1 MTIHSPHHRD
11 TDFAF
16 AQGRALRHID
26 VVLPEGAPR
35 SSAQIIL
42 DLFEAANELLD
53 GVQYRVRV
61 CGLDM
66 LSSGPAGARPRS
78 LVVFLGDIHSRWQLS
93 AKERAR
99 VNQVMRLAERSAFV
113 GGAVFLLDALA
124 RGQDHD
130 LAIHPNFL
138 ASAGECSLRQD
149 QEGAATAVSGTV
161 HSAIC
166 NFATPRMLLDIVAAD
181 CGRLAADGMA
191 HYLGLDTGK
200 RPTKSRV
207 ALNLEQK
214 SAGDTLIT
222 QCLAVMQENIEA
234 PLSVAA
240 LAETLNVSTR
250 CLQRRFT
257 RHFDRSPLSVYR
269 ALRVERAHQL
279 LTQTDIPVRQVAVA
293 TGFGSYQS
301 LSQHI
306 RETYG
311 HSPDVIRRSAF
322 RGVAPETMRP
332 RRFRHAETT
341 QADSRVM

>member
-1 MTIHSPHHRD
+1 MTQYSPRYSD
-11 TDFAF
+11 TGFAL
-16 AQGRALRHID
+16 AQGRQLRHID
-26 VVLPEGAPR
+26 VILPEGAPR
-35 SSAQIIL
+35 SSAQIVT
-42 DLFEAANELLD
+42 DLFQAANDLLD
-53 GVQYRVRV
+53 EVQYRVRV

-66 LSSGPAGARPRS
+66 LSCDSAVARPRR
-78 LVVFLGDIHSRWQLS
+78 LVIFLGDIHTRWQLD

-99 VNQVMRLAERSAFV
+99 VNQVMRLADRSAFV

-149 QEGAATAVSGTV
+149 KNGAATAISGSV
-161 HSAIC
+161 HSAISG
-166 NFATPRMLLDIVAAD
+166 FAIPRMLLDIIATD

-200 RPTKSRV
+200 RPIKSRI

-214 SAGDTLIT
+214 SAGDQLIS
-222 QCLAVMQENIEA
+222 QSLAVMQDHIEV
-234 PLSVAA
+234 PLSVAE
-240 LAETLNVSTR
+240 LAAALNVSTR

-279 LTQTDIPVRQVAVA
+279 LTQTDIPIRQVAVA

-332 RRFRHAETT
+332 RRFRQSETT
-341 QADSRVM
+341 QVETRAM

>member
-1 MTIHSPHHRD
+1 MTLHSRPHGDSEIAR
-11 TDFAF
+11 TG
-16 AQGRALRHID
+16 GRGLRHID
-26 VVLPEGAPR
+26 VVLPDGAPR
-35 SSAQIIL
+35 SRAQIII
-42 DLFEAANELLD
+42 DLFDAANDLLD

-61 CGLDM
+61 CGLDI
-66 LSSGPAGARPRS
+66 LASGPVAGRARA
-78 LVVFLGDIHSRWQLS
+78 LVVFLGDIHSRWQLN

-99 VNQVMRLAERSAFV
+99 VNQVMRLSERSAFV

-124 RGQDHD
+124 RGGDHH

-149 QEGAATAVSGTV
+149 QDGAATAASGTV

-166 NFATPRMLLDIVAAD
+166 SFASPHMLLDIIAAD
-181 CGRLAADGMA
+181 CGRLAANGMA

-200 RPTKSRV
+200 RPKKSRI

-214 SAGDTLIT
+214 SAGDGLIT
-222 QCLAVMQENIEA
+222 QCLAVMQDHIET
-234 PLSVAA
+234 PLSVAE
-240 LAETLNVSTR
+240 LADMLNVSTR

-257 RHFDRSPLSVYR
+257 RHFERSPLSVYR
-269 ALRVERAHQL
+269 SLRIERAHQL
-279 LTQTDIPVRQVAVA
+279 LTQTDIPLRQVAVA

-311 HSPDVIRRSAF
+311 HAPDVIRRSAF
-322 RGVAPETMRP
+322 RGPAP
-332 RRFRHAETT
+332 
-341 QADSRVM
+341 DSLRQSRIHQPHSAPL